1 MCLAYTRLRVLSMQA
16 LIHSSPEAYQM
27 DTMVISILQMR
38 KLKFR
43 EIG

>member
-1 MCLAYTRLRVLSMQA
+1 MCLAYTRLRVLSMHA
-16 LIHSSPEAYQM
+16 LIHSFPEAYQM
-27 DTMVISILQMR
+27 DTIVVCILQMR